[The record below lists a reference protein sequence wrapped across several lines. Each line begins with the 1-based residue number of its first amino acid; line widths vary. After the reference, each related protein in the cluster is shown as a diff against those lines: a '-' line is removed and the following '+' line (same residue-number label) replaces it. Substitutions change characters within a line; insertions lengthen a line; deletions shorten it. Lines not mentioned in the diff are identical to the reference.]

1 MVVTVKSWHMTKK
14 DRNSD
19 QGGAQMPR
27 GLSRKRVPVILAIL
41 LFLSLATGVF
51 VVSEKHAQKAL
62 MGFPNF
68 ADSPFVLTDQNGD
81 LRSNADFAGQP
92 IALFFGFT
100 YCPDVCPTTLMSL
113 ANSLD
118 ALGDD
123 GVDVDGL
130 QIIFVS
136 VDAER
141 DTPQQMRDYLTLFE
155 MDVVGL
161 TGNTQALADSRAAFG
176 AFAQKIEGEDGDF
189 TYDHSA
195 AVYLYDQD
203 GGFAGTIVFNEP
215 EEFIREKLRRL
226 LS

>member
-1 MVVTVKSWHMTKK
+1 MTE
-14 DRNSD
+14 DERNSD
-19 QGGAQMPR
+19 QGGAKLLHDR
-27 GLSRKRVPVILAIL
+27 DRNRVPVIMAVL
-41 LFLSLATGVF
+41 LFLCLAVGVF
-51 VVSEKHAQKAL
+51 AISERQAQKL
-62 MGFPNF
+62 LIGFPDF

-81 LRSNADFAGQP
+81 RRSNADFAGQP

-118 ALGDD
+118 ELSDD
-123 GVDVDGL
+123 GVHTDKL

-141 DTPQQMRDYLTLFE
+141 DTPQQLRDYLGLFE
-155 MDVVGL
+155 MNVVGL
-161 TGNTQALADSRAAFG
+161 TGDAQALADSRAAFG
-176 AFAQKIEGEDGDF
+176 AFAQRIEGEDGDF

-195 AVYLYDQD
+195 AAYLYGQE

-215 EEFIREKLRRL
+215 EDFIREKLRSL
-226 LS
+226 LN

>member
-1 MVVTVKSWHMTKK
+1 MLVTVKSWQMTKK

-41 LFLSLATGVF
+41 LFLCLAIGVF
-51 VVSEKHAQKAL
+51 VISEKHAQKSL

-68 ADSPFVLTDQNGD
+68 ADSQFVLTDQNGD

-123 GVDVDGL
+123 GVDADRL

-141 DTPQQMRDYLTLFE
+141 DTPQQMRDYLTLFD

-161 TGNTQALADSRAAFG
+161 TGDTRALADSRAAFG

-195 AVYLYDQD
+195 AVYLYDKN
-203 GGFAGTIVFNEP
+203 GGFVGTIVYDEP

>member
-1 MVVTVKSWHMTKK
+1 
-14 DRNSD
+14 
-19 QGGAQMPR
+19 MPS
-27 GLSRKRVPVILAIL
+27 GLSCTRVPVILAIL
-41 LFLSLATGVF
+41 LFLCLAIGVF
-51 VVSEKHAQKAL
+51 VVSEKQAQKSL

-68 ADSPFVLTDQNGD
+68 AESPFVLTDQNGD

-123 GVDVDGL
+123 GVDADRL
-130 QIIFVS
+130 QVIFVS

-161 TGNTQALADSRAAFG
+161 TGDTQALADSRAAFG
-176 AFAQKIEGEDGDF
+176 AFAQKIEGEDGEF

-195 AVYLYDQD
+195 AVYLYDKD
-203 GGFAGTIVFNEP
+203 GGFAGTIVFSEP
-215 EEFIREKLRRL
+215 EEFVREKLRRL
-226 LS
+226 LN

>member
-1 MVVTVKSWHMTKK
+1 MTKK
-14 DRNSD
+14 NRNSD
-19 QGGAQMPR
+19 RDGPQMPR
-27 GLSRKRVPVILAIL
+27 GFGRKRVPVTFALLLFFCLAI
-41 LFLSLATGVF
+41 GVF
-51 VVSEKHAQKAL
+51 ILSEKQAQKTPV
-62 MGFPNF
+62 GFPNF
-68 ADSPFVLTDQNGD
+68 AKSSFVLIDQNGD
-81 LRSNADFAGQP
+81 LRTNSDFAGQP

-123 GVDVDGL
+123 GLDADML

-141 DTPQQMRDYLTLFE
+141 DTPQQMRDYLTFFE

-161 TGNTQALADSRAAFG
+161 TGDTQALAESRAAFG
-176 AFAQKIEGEDGDF
+176 AFAQKIEGENGDF

-195 AVYLYDQD
+195 AVYLYDKD
-203 GGFAGTIVFNEP
+203 GGFDGTIVFNEP

-226 LS
+226 LN

>member
-1 MVVTVKSWHMTKK
+1 MTEK
-14 DRNSD
+14 DRNPD
-19 QGGAQMPR
+19 QGGTQMSR
-27 GLSRKRVPVILAIL
+27 GFSHKRVQLILAIL
-41 LFLSLATGVF
+41 LFLFVATGVF
-51 VVSEKHAQKAL
+51 VVSEKTAQKSL
-62 MGFPNF
+62 IGFPNF
-68 ADSPFVLTDQNGD
+68 ADSSFVLTDQNGN

-123 GVDVDGL
+123 GVNAERL

-161 TGNTQALADSRAAFG
+161 TGDEQALADSRAAFG
-176 AFAQKIEGEDGDF
+176 AFAEKIEGKDGDF
-189 TYDHSA
+189 SYDHSA
-195 AVYLYDQD
+195 AVYLYRLD
-203 GGFAGTIVFNEP
+203 GGFAGTIVFNESK
-215 EEFIREKLRRL
+215 EFIREKLLRL
-226 LS
+226 LK

>member
-1 MVVTVKSWHMTKK
+1 
-14 DRNSD
+14 
-19 QGGAQMPR
+19 MPR
-27 GLSRKRVPVILAIL
+27 GLSRKRLPVILAIL
-41 LFLSLATGVF
+41 LFLCLAIGVF
-51 VVSEKHAQKAL
+51 VVSEKQAQKSL

-123 GVDVDGL
+123 GVDADGL

-161 TGNTQALADSRAAFG
+161 TGDTQALADSRAAFG
-176 AFAQKIEGEDGDF
+176 GFAQKIEGEDGDF

-195 AVYLYDQD
+195 ADKD
-203 GGFAGTIVFNEP
+203 GGLLSCTGRMEVLPGRLFLTNSK
-215 EEFIREKLRRL
+215 EFIREKL
-226 LS
+226 LSHF

>member
-1 MVVTVKSWHMTKK
+1 MNA
-14 DRNSD
+14 DRL
-19 QGGAQMPR
+19 Q
-27 GLSRKRVPVILAIL
+27 VIL
-41 LFLSLATGVF
+41 
-51 VVSEKHAQKAL
+51 
-62 MGFPNF
+62 
-68 ADSPFVLTDQNGD
+68 
-81 LRSNADFAGQP
+81 
-92 IALFFGFT
+92 
-100 YCPDVCPTTLMSL
+100 
-113 ANSLD
+113 
-118 ALGDD
+118 
-123 GVDVDGL
+123 
-130 QIIFVS
+130 VS

>member
-1 MVVTVKSWHMTKK
+1 
-14 DRNSD
+14 
-19 QGGAQMPR
+19 MPH
-27 GLSRKRVPVILAIL
+27 GLSRKHLPVILAIL
-41 LFLSLATGVF
+41 LFLCLAIGVF
-51 VVSEKHAQKAL
+51 AVSEKQAQKSL
-62 MGFPNF
+62 IGFPNF
-68 ADSPFVLTDQNGD
+68 ADSPFVLTDQNGN

-161 TGNTQALADSRAAFG
+161 TGDEQALADSRATFR
-176 AFAQKIEGEDGDF
+176 AFAKKIEGNDGDF
-189 TYDHSA
+189 SYDHSA
-195 AVYLYDQD
+195 AVYLYRPD
-203 GGFAGTIVFNEP
+203 GAFAGTIVFNESK
-215 EEFIREKLRRL
+215 EFIREKLLSL
-226 LS
+226 LK